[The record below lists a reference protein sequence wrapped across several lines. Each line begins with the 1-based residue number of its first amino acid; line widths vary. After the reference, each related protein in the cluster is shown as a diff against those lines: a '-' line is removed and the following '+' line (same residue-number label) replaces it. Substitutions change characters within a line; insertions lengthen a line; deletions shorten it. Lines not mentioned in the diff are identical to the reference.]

1 MAWTPP
7 TQAEAVTHIDALCHV
22 SYDDKLY
29 NNRVFDQYLN
39 STGAS
44 LVSLDPWFE
53 GVTTRRVF
61 YCPAAAARWQHRGSS
76 ASFGDFLGQVGER
89 Q

>member
-1 MAWTPP
+1 MAWTPR

-29 NNRVFDQYLN
+29 NNRVFGQYLN

-44 LVSLDPWFE
+44 WVSLAPWFE
-53 GVTTRRVF
+53 GVTTLRVF
-61 YCPAAAARWQHRGSS
+61 TAMPLRLVGSTRAPAHPLAI
-76 ASFGDFLGQVGER
+76 F
-89 Q
+89 